1 MSETILKAL
10 MRLFA
15 IIANV
20 NKDGVSETSRSI
32 VESYLNQQL
41 NQEKVNEYLKLF
53 DEYLAFHHRTTKKK
67 DGSFVKK
74 RTSVNSVKVLMI
86 CQQINEEL
94 QQEQKVLV
102 LLLLLEFIS
111 YGAEI
116 TDKELDFVK
125 TVSDIF
131 NIEKSDYLNSKAFI
145 LDTIK
150 NVPVKENILTINKNE
165 NPISDEFKHIVN
177 NKLNGHIFVLHIVC
191 TNMFIF
197 RYVGED
203 NLYLNGHIILLNRS
217 YILTKGSAIRG
228 SRINTIYYSDIESEF
243 LHSKIKCKV
252 IFTAKDVEFHFKNS
266 ENGLHHFN
274 FSEQGGELI
283 GIMGGSGVGKS
294 TLLNILNGNL
304 IPQKG
309 SIKINGLD
317 IYKNKEKLSGVIGFV
332 PQDDLLIEE
341 LTVYQN
347 LYFNAKLCFDD
358 FSEIDLQKAVIK
370 ILEDLDLLEIKDL
383 TVGNVLNKFI
393 SGGQR
398 KRLNIALEL
407 IREPSVLFVDE
418 PTSGLSSMDSEI
430 VMDLLKQQAL
440 KGKLVIINIHQPS
453 SDIYKMFDKLLI
465 LDRGGYLIYYGN
477 PVEAVVYF
485 KTMTNHVNALESECS
500 SCGNVNPEQVLQIV
514 ESKVVNEYGK
524 LTRTRKMSPQEWNEL
539 YKGNIESKFSEKQ
552 CEEKLPDNNF
562 KIPDKFKQFKIFSIR
577 NILSKLTNKQY
588 MLINFTEAPL
598 LAFILAV
605 SIKYISGTV
614 DNPNAYVFSEN
625 INIPIYMFM
634 CILTA
639 LFIGLTVSAEEI
651 IKDRQLLKREKFL
664 NLSRFSYIN
673 SKVLIMFALSAIQT
687 ICFIVVGNLIMG
699 IKGMTLAYW
708 LILFSTSCFAN
719 ILGLNISSALNSVVT
734 IYILIP
740 FIIVPQLLFNG
751 TTVRYENL
759 NKHIGSHQFVPFMGD
774 LMTSRWAYEAMAVY
788 QFKNNKF
795 DKNFYPFE
803 KEKSNAAF
811 KNSFLIPSLQTK
823 LEKCDRNIDQSSEN
837 ENTIKD
843 LRIIKNEINILA
855 QQNKEHSFKFIDS
868 LNINSFNNKI
878 SFAAQKYL
886 RQEKRVYLKKFNQAS
901 DNIDYVYEDLIE
913 KLGSKQNVDKLKNE
927 YHNVCLDALIKNK
940 QDIHKIHETNDRL
953 LQMMDPIYKNPESN
967 YGRAHFY
974 APQKN
979 IFGLIFGTFW
989 FNIFVIWLFVV
1000 VLYFT
1005 LLYDLLRK
1013 GIEGIGRFKIKK
1025 KR

>member
-20 NKDGVSETSRSI
+20 NKEGVSETSRSI
-32 VESYLNQQL
+32 VESYLKQQL
-41 NQEKVNEYLKLF
+41 NQEKVTEYLNLF
-53 DEYLAFHHRTTKKK
+53 DEYLAFHHRSTKKK
-67 DGSFVKK
+67 DGSFVQK

-94 QQEQKVLV
+94 QQEQKALV

-111 YGAEI
+111 YGSEI
-116 TDKELDFVK
+116 TEKELDFVK

-131 NIEKSDYLNSKAFI
+131 NIEESDYQNSKAFI
-145 LDTIK
+145 LDSLK
-150 NVPVKENILTINKNE
+150 NVPVKENILTINNSEK
-165 NPISDEFKHIVN
+165 PISEEFKHIVN
-177 NKLNGHIFVLHIVC
+177 SKLNGHILVLHIVC
-191 TNMFIF
+191 TNMYVF

-228 SRINTIYYSDIESEF
+228 SRINTIYYSDIEGEF
-243 LHSKIKCKV
+243 LHSKIKSKV
-252 IFTAKDVEFHFKNS
+252 IFTAKEVEFRFKNS
-266 ENGLHHFN
+266 ENGVHNFN

-304 IPQKG
+304 IPQQG
-309 SIKINGLD
+309 SITINGFD
-317 IYKNKEKLSGVIGFV
+317 INKDKEKLSGVIGFV

-347 LYFNAKLCFDD
+347 LYYNAKLCFDD
-358 FSEIDLQKAVIK
+358 FSEINLKKIVIK

-477 PVEAVVYF
+477 PVDAIVYF
-485 KTMTNHVNALESECS
+485 KTMTNHVNALESECPA
-500 SCGNVNPEQVLQIV
+500 CGNVNPEQVLQIV
-514 ESKVVNEYGK
+514 EAKVVDEYGK
-524 LTRTRKMSPQEWNEL
+524 LTRTRKVSPVEWYQL
-539 YKGNIESKFSEKQ
+539 FMKNIKSKFAEKLSD
-552 CEEKLPDNNF
+552 EKLPENYF
-562 KIPDKFKQFKIFSIR
+562 KIPGKFKQFKIFSIR

-588 MLINFTEAPL
+588 LLINFTEAPL
-598 LAFILAV
+598 LALILAF
-605 SIKYISGTV
+605 SIKYIGGTIN
-614 DNPNAYVFSEN
+614 NPNAYVFSEN
-625 INIPIYMFM
+625 MNIPIYMFM

-673 SKVLIMFALSAIQT
+673 SKVLIMFVLSAIQT
-687 ICFIVVGNLIMG
+687 ISFIIVGNLIMG
-699 IKGMTLAYW
+699 IKGMTFAYW

-759 NKHIGSHQFVPFMGD
+759 NKDIGSHKYVPIIGD
-774 LMTSRWAYEAMAVY
+774 FMTSRWAYEAMAVN

-795 DKNFYPFE
+795 ERNFFDFE
-803 KEKSNAAF
+803 KEKSNAGF
-811 KNSFLIPSLQTK
+811 KNSFLIPTLQSKITK
-823 LEKCDRNIDQSSEN
+823 CEANINNDTNKQ
-837 ENTIKD
+837 NTIKD
-843 LRIIKNEINILA
+843 LRIVKNEINLLS
-855 QQNKEHSFKFIDS
+855 QQDGSNFKYIDS
-868 LNINSFNNKI
+868 LKINSFNKRI
-878 SFAAQKYL
+878 SFATQRYLQK
-886 RQEKRVYLKKFNQAS
+886 EKRFYIRKFNNAS
-901 DNIDYVYEDLIE
+901 DNLDNAYDELVE
-913 KLGSKQNVDKLKNE
+913 KLGSKQKVDKLKKD
-927 YHNVCLDALIKNK
+927 YYNVFLADLVQNK
-940 QDIHKIHETNDRL
+940 QDLHKIYETNDRL
-953 LQMMDPIYKNPESN
+953 IQMMDPIYKDPDSN
-967 YGRAHFY
+967 YGRAQFY
-974 APQKN
+974 APVKK
-979 IFGLIFGTFW
+979 IFGLTIDTFW
-989 FNIFVIWLFVV
+989 FDIFVIWLTVII
-1000 VLYFT
+1000 LYFT
-1005 LLYDLLRK
+1005 LLFDWLRK
-1013 GIEGIGRFKIKK
+1013 AIEGFDNLKLKS
-1025 KR
+1025 